1 VKRIISIAILILS
14 TMQLIAQV
22 EKISISLCDTIQLSL
37 YREKFDSS
45 NCKFEYYP
53 EQYLISIN
61 GLMAFGTDGNNPKY
75 KLSRAVLIKG
85 KSIYNLQVDNMYNPW
100 FGEKAN
106 EKLFKAELDGTNLI
120 IRGLFSDGAG
130 SYGAEWLI
138 AGNTCTRTILSRDEK
153 IIIEYFDF

>member
-1 VKRIISIAILILS
+1 
-14 TMQLIAQV
+14 
-22 EKISISLCDTIQLSL
+22 
-37 YREKFDSS
+37 
-45 NCKFEYYP
+45 
-53 EQYLISIN
+53 
-61 GLMAFGTDGNNPKY
+61 MAFGTDGNNPKY